1 MLYTFCRGVKHVH
14 KTCLKIYQTWKAYY
28 IRVNLFHYVSKYI
41 TLMKYSVIILFSI
54 WKLRSWFNCRFCI
67 VGKVTFSDCTSE
79 TIYTRSK
86 LSIFLQGFGI
96 QIIALGVCIW
106 KHNSST
112 KGIIFAH
119 FQFTRIYGTLLNF
132 FNLNLIW
139 LQWRRRA
146 VFSGAGWGDILLPFN
161 LFQEKKKKKINYL
174 QKMLEFTSPIPIL
187 KWMYRT
193 QHKRRIASNSAL
205 FLT

>member
-1 MLYTFCRGVKHVH
+1 M
-14 KTCLKIYQTWKAYY
+14 YQ
-28 IRVNLFHYVSKYI
+28 KYI

-146 VFSGAGWGDILLPFN
+146 VFSGAGWGDILLPSN
-161 LFQEKKKKKINYL
+161 LFQEKKKKKSQLSTKNAWIHLTHSDIKVNVSYA
-174 QKMLEFTSPIPIL
+174 
-187 KWMYRT
+187 T
-193 QHKRRIASNSAL
+193 QTPHC
-205 FLT
+205 FQ